1 MKGHT
6 YSVQIRKKGYKVFIR
21 NYRKLLI
28 FHISIVIKVS
38 SKFQCVIPIDKCWS
52 QNLVEIAVFS
62 ILIHTLMKC
71 RAVMVN
77 IKSKILFGFPTHM
90 MMIVFYDIQTASV
103 HKWHRKG
110 RKNFILKTTTQL
122 IYFIEWISTQYSSS
136 FDQWFQ
142 SKIQFH

>member
-6 YSVQIRKKGYKVFIR
+6 YSVQIRRKGYKVFIR

-28 FHISIVIKVS
+28 FHISIVLKVS
-38 SKFQCVIPIDKCWS
+38 SKFQCVIPIGKCWS

-110 RKNFILKTTTQL
+110 RKKLDFKNNDSINL
-122 IYFIEWISTQYSSS
+122 
-136 FDQWFQ
+136 
-142 SKIQFH
+142 FHWMDFNTIF